1 MNTFKTLLAAAIVG
15 ISLNVV
21 AASAE
26 YMAETNKVDNAL
38 KTRTY
43 PPSTTDEARRLRGD
57 MERMMKENRE
67 AEAMK
72 ALAQLKAL
80 LDLK

>member
-1 MNTFKTLLAAAIVG
+1 MNTLKTLIAAVIVG
-15 ISLNVV
+15 ISLNAA

-26 YMAETNKVDNAL
+26 YMAETKKVDTAL
-38 KTRTY
+38 KTRIY

-57 MERMMKENRE
+57 MDRMMKENRE

-72 ALAQLKAL
+72 LLEQVKTL
-80 LDLK
+80 LDVK

>member
-1 MNTFKTLLAAAIVG
+1 MNTLKSLLAVAIVG
-15 ISLNVV
+15 ISLNVA

-26 YMAETNKVDNAL
+26 YMADMKKVDTAL

-43 PPSTTDEARRLRGD
+43 SPSTTDEARRLRAD
-57 MERMMKENRE
+57 MDRMMKENRE

-72 ALAQLKAL
+72 L
-80 LDLK
+80 LEQVKTLLEVK